1 MIAIDFLKE
10 YVERIWKKSYFL
22 FGDHFINSHNLIS
35 WQCMDIDKR
44 KLKLVKLRRLFRKW
58 IDLELANFCLRAK
71 IWFTQ
76 KERKKEA
83 VSRIK
88 GFSFL
93 LTTVS
98 VKIVGT
104 LLCLLVPSMLVYKIW
119 WPNRDKQLWE
129 GQGEHEKEKN
139 SVWFK
144 CPNYIYLRLQLS
156 LSNVIFGRW
165 FPCQSGQLQ
174 LSQWATRL

>member
-1 MIAIDFLKE
+1 MLREFEK
-10 YVERIWKKSYFL
+10 RSRHFL
-22 FGDHFINSHNLIS
+22 FCDHFINSHNLIS

-44 KLKLVKLRRLFRKW
+44 KLKLVKL
-58 IDLELANFCLRAK
+58 IDLDWLRVGQFLPACSNLVYAEK
-71 IWFTQ
+71 
-76 KERKKEA
+76 KKEA

-88 GFSFL
+88 VFSFL

-144 CPNYIYLRLQLS
+144 CLNYFCLRLQLS
-156 LSNVIFGRW
+156 LSNVILGRW
-165 FPCQSGQLQ
+165 LPCQNCQLQ

>member
-1 MIAIDFLKE
+1 
-10 YVERIWKKSYFL
+10 
-22 FGDHFINSHNLIS
+22 
-35 WQCMDIDKR
+35 MDIDKR

-76 KERKKEA
+76 KERKKQRKKEA

-104 LLCLLVPSMLVYKIW
+104 LLCLLVPSKVGVQELMTE
-119 WPNRDKQLWE
+119 PR
-129 GQGEHEKEKN
+129 
-139 SVWFK
+139 
-144 CPNYIYLRLQLS
+144 
-156 LSNVIFGRW
+156 
-165 FPCQSGQLQ
+165 
-174 LSQWATRL
+174 

>member
-1 MIAIDFLKE
+1 
-10 YVERIWKKSYFL
+10 
-22 FGDHFINSHNLIS
+22 
-35 WQCMDIDKR
+35 MDIDKR

-83 VSRIK
+83 VSLIK

-104 LLCLLVPSMLVYKIW
+104 LLCLLVPSKVGVQELMTE
-119 WPNRDKQLWE
+119 PR
-129 GQGEHEKEKN
+129 
-139 SVWFK
+139 
-144 CPNYIYLRLQLS
+144 
-156 LSNVIFGRW
+156 
-165 FPCQSGQLQ
+165 
-174 LSQWATRL
+174 

>member
-1 MIAIDFLKE
+1 
-10 YVERIWKKSYFL
+10 
-22 FGDHFINSHNLIS
+22 
-35 WQCMDIDKR
+35 MDIDKR

-76 KERKKEA
+76 KKKKEA

-104 LLCLLVPSMLVYKIW
+104 LLCLLVPSKVGVQELMTE
-119 WPNRDKQLWE
+119 PR
-129 GQGEHEKEKN
+129 
-139 SVWFK
+139 
-144 CPNYIYLRLQLS
+144 
-156 LSNVIFGRW
+156 
-165 FPCQSGQLQ
+165 
-174 LSQWATRL
+174 

>member
-1 MIAIDFLKE
+1 
-10 YVERIWKKSYFL
+10 
-22 FGDHFINSHNLIS
+22 
-35 WQCMDIDKR
+35 MDIDKR

-104 LLCLLVPSMLVYKIW
+104 LLCLLVPSKVGVQELMTE
-119 WPNRDKQLWE
+119 PR
-129 GQGEHEKEKN
+129 
-139 SVWFK
+139 
-144 CPNYIYLRLQLS
+144 
-156 LSNVIFGRW
+156 
-165 FPCQSGQLQ
+165 
-174 LSQWATRL
+174 